1 MNKRK
6 DQLRSLFGVE
16 SAPETKSMTPLPTPD
31 PTEAPKRSAA
41 GAVRAMGL
49 SLGALSQEIEDAR
62 RLRDSLEGAERVID
76 LDAARIERSP
86 FADRLSSGSSG
97 DEQFDA
103 LKRSI
108 AEHGQQVPVLVRPHP
123 DAAKAGEGIYQAAY
137 GHRRIEA
144 ARQSGQPVRAIV
156 KAMSDAE
163 LATAQ
168 GKENAE
174 RRNLTYVERAF
185 FADALLR
192 HGFDRATAMT
202 ALAVDKTELSRLLK
216 VSEAIP
222 AHIAR
227 AIGPAPKVGRPR
239 WLALGALL
247 QREAQQV
254 KAADEIA
261 LDRFRNAGSDT
272 RFQLLFDRLSVKAP
286 RKAAARA
293 IQSGTGGK
301 IAEVQRKAGRAVF
314 VIPASAGTGFADFL
328 ESELPRL
335 HADFGK
341 LAGQGK

>member
-1 MNKRK
+1 MAALGACAMSLWGNAARLTAVNSRVEPRGNMGVESEVLRATTAFRPVELTAVNFVFGGGALRKLAIAALCRADRKIYTRSILSGDNGGRRLSMNKRK

-144 ARQSGQPVRAIV
+144 ARQAASRSAPSSRQCRMSNSPRRKVRKTPSGETSP
-156 KAMSDAE
+156 MSS
-163 LATAQ
+163 
-168 GKENAE
+168 
-174 RRNLTYVERAF
+174 VPS
-185 FADALLR
+185 
-192 HGFDRATAMT
+192 
-202 ALAVDKTELSRLLK
+202 SRM
-216 VSEAIP
+216 
-222 AHIAR
+222 
-227 AIGPAPKVGRPR
+227 
-239 WLALGALL
+239 
-247 QREAQQV
+247 
-254 KAADEIA
+254 
-261 LDRFRNAGSDT
+261 RF
-272 RFQLLFDRLSVKAP
+272 
-286 RKAAARA
+286 
-293 IQSGTGGK
+293 
-301 IAEVQRKAGRAVF
+301 
-314 VIPASAGTGFADFL
+314 
-328 ESELPRL
+328 
-335 HADFGK
+335 
-341 LAGQGK
+341 